1 MEDYLKE
8 LNESQREAVLYTD
21 GPALVIAGA
30 GSGKTRVLTYKVAYL
45 IQQGYRP
52 YTILALTF
60 TNKAAKEMKSRVSEM
75 VGQETASRLWMGTFH
90 SVFSRILR
98 KEAAFL
104 GYTKDFTIYDTSDS
118 KSLLRSIIKEFAL
131 DEKKYKTGLIFGRIS
146 HAKNSLISPEDYDR
160 NRSLVESDHTAGIPR
175 TCDIYR
181 AYAARCKMA
190 QAMDFDDLLYNTNIL
205 FRDYPDVLKKY
216 REFFSYVLVDEYQDT
231 NFAQHVIIK
240 KLVEKHHHFCVV
252 GDDAQSIY
260 SFRGAEIE
268 NILSFEKDYADSR
281 IFKLEQNYRSTKTI
295 VKAANSLIDK
305 NRNQIRKEVYSEN
318 TTGNKIG
325 LIRAYSDLEEG
336 IQVIGK
342 IAELRMTTLS
352 PYSDFAILY
361 RTNAQS
367 RIFEEEARKRGIPY
381 RIYGGLSFYQR
392 KEIKDV
398 ISYFRLV
405 VNPMD
410 EEALKRVIN
419 YPLRGIGDTTV
430 SKVSSCALTNGV
442 TIWSVLCD
450 PDTYALDVNNGT
462 KRKLIAFAQLIQS
475 FIHASS
481 EITAYDLAIKI
492 VSESG
497 IQKELLS
504 EMTIEYQSKR
514 ENLQELL
521 NGISLFTSDRE
532 EQGEE
537 PGRLIDFLSEVS
549 LLSDQDS
556 GDEEDASKVTLMT
569 VHSAKGLEFKNVFV
583 VGLEEDLFPSSMCMN
598 SPKAIE
604 EERRLLYV
612 AITRAK
618 ENCFLSCSKSR
629 FRNGSM
635 ELCRPSRFLYEIDS
649 QFLDIPTS
657 NTVKSQSQP
666 QPVSRPQPPF
676 GASHLA
682 TSPHFKKIP
691 AVTDNKKNIS
701 SFPQYNLSVGDQI
714 EHERFGTGQVISLE
728 GEGDSCKAKVAFVH
742 IGEKQ
747 LLLKF
752 ARFKKL

>member
-1 MEDYLKE
+1 M
-8 LNESQREAVLYTD
+8 R
-21 GPALVIAGA
+21 
-30 GSGKTRVLTYKVAYL
+30 
-45 IQQGYRP
+45 
-52 YTILALTF
+52 
-60 TNKAAKEMKSRVSEM
+60 
-75 VGQETASRLWMGTFH
+75 
-90 SVFSRILR
+90 
-98 KEAAFL
+98 
-104 GYTKDFTIYDTSDS
+104 
-118 KSLLRSIIKEFAL
+118 RSI
-131 DEKKYKTGLIFGRIS
+131 KTGLIFGRIS
-146 HAKNSLISPEDYDR
+146 HAKNSLISPEAYAMDR
-160 NRSLVESDHTAGIPR
+160 TLVEADHTAGIPR
-175 TCDIYR
+175 ASDIYR

-205 FRDYPDVLKKY
+205 FRDHPDVLKKY
-216 REFFSYVLVDEYQDT
+216 RDFFTYVLVDEYQDT

-240 KLVEKHHHFCVV
+240 KLVEKHHRFCVV

-268 NILSFEKDYADSR
+268 NILSFDKDYTDSR

-305 NRNQIRKEVYSEN
+305 NRNQIRKEIYSEN

-342 IAELRMTTLS
+342 IAELRMRTLS
-352 PYSDFAILY
+352 PFSDFAILY

-430 SKVSSCALTNGV
+430 SKILSCALMNEV
-442 TIWSVLCD
+442 SMWTILCD
-450 PDTYALDVNNGT
+450 PDAYALDVNNGT

-475 FIHASS
+475 FMHASS
-481 EITAYDLAIKI
+481 EISAYDLSIKI
-492 VSESG
+492 VFESG
-497 IQKELLS
+497 IQKELSS

-521 NGISLFTSDRE
+521 NGISMFTSDRE
-532 EQGEE
+532 EQGDDS
-537 PGRLIDFLSEVS
+537 GRLIDFLSEVS
-549 LLSDQDS
+549 LLTDQDS

-569 VHSAKGLEFKNVFV
+569 VHSAKGLEFKTVFV

-618 ENCFLSCSKSR
+618 ENCILSCSKSR

-635 ELCRPSRFLYEIDS
+635 ELCRPSRFLYEIDQ

-657 NTVKSQSQP
+657 NVIKAQSQP
-666 QPVSRPQPPF
+666 VSQPRPSVSKLP
-676 GASHLA
+676 LA
-682 TSPHFKKIP
+682 ASPHFKKIP
-691 AVTDNKKNIS
+691 SVTENKKNIS
-701 SFPQYNLSVGDQI
+701 SFPQYNLCVGDQI
-714 EHERFGTGQVISLE
+714 EHERFGVGKVISLE
-728 GEGDSCKAKVAFVH
+728 GESDSCKAKVAFVH
-742 IGEKQ
+742 VGEKQ

-752 ARFKKL
+752 ARFNKL

>member
-1 MEDYLKE
+1 MEDYLEE
-8 LNESQREAVLYTD
+8 LNKSQKEAVLYTD

-30 GSGKTRVLTYKVAYL
+30 GSGKTRVLTYKIAYL

-60 TNKAAKEMKSRVSEM
+60 TNKAAREMKNRVSEM
-75 VGQETASRLWMGTFH
+75 VGAETASRLWMGTFH

-98 KEAAFL
+98 KEAVCL

-118 KSLLRSIIKEFAL
+118 KSLLKSIIKEFAL
-131 DEKKYKTGLIFGRIS
+131 DDKKYKVGSVFGRIS
-146 HAKNSLISPEDYDR
+146 RAKNALISPDDYDR
-160 NRSLVESDHTAGIPR
+160 NRSLIEADHNAGIPR

-181 AYAARCKMA
+181 AYVARCKMA
-190 QAMDFDDLLYNTNIL
+190 QAMDFDDLLYNTNVL
-205 FRDYPDVLKKY
+205 FRDHPDVLKRY
-216 REFFSYVLVDEYQDT
+216 SEFFSYVLVDEYQDT
-231 NFAQHVIIK
+231 NYAQHVIVK
-240 KLVEKHHHFCVV
+240 KLVQNHHRFCVV

-268 NILSFEKDYADSR
+268 NILSFEKEYADSR

-318 TTGNKIG
+318 ITGNKIG

-336 IQVIGK
+336 IQVMGK
-342 IAELRMTTLS
+342 IAELRMRS
-352 PYSDFAILY
+352 HCPYSDFAILY

-410 EEALKRVIN
+410 EEALKRIIN

-430 SKVSSCALTNGV
+430 GKIIACASTNGV
-442 TIWSVLCD
+442 SMWEVVSD
-450 PDTYALDVNNGT
+450 PDTNALDVNNGT

-475 FIHASS
+475 FIRSSS
-481 EITAYDLAIKI
+481 EISAYDLAIKI

-497 IQKELLS
+497 IQKELFS
-504 EMTIEYQSKR
+504 EMTIEYQAKR

-521 NGISLFTSDRE
+521 NGISLFTTNRE
-532 EQGEE
+532 EEGDESV
-537 PGRLIDFLSEVS
+537 RLIDFLSEVS
-549 LLSDQDS
+549 LLTDQDA
-556 GDEEDASKVTLMT
+556 DEEEEVSKVTLMT

-618 ENCFLSCSKSR
+618 ENCFLSCTKSR

-635 ELCRPSRFLYEIDS
+635 ELCRPSRFLYEIDP
-649 QFLDIPTS
+649 QFLDLPEA
-657 NTVKSQSQP
+657 NTVKAQSQP
-666 QPVSRPQPPF
+666 ENNARSPF
-676 GASHLA
+676 GVAR
-682 TSPHFKKIP
+682 TTTPPQFKKVSG
-691 AVTDNKKNIS
+691 VTDNKKNIS
-701 SFPQYNLSVGDQI
+701 SFPQYDLSVGDHI
-714 EHERFGTGQVISLE
+714 EHERFGKGEVISLE
-728 GEGDSCKAKVAFVH
+728 GEGDSCKAKVAFEHV
-742 IGEKQ
+742 GEKQ

>member
-30 GSGKTRVLTYKVAYL
+30 GSGKTRVLTYKIAYL

-60 TNKAAKEMKSRVSEM
+60 TNKAAREMKSRVAEM

-131 DEKKYKTGLIFGRIS
+131 DEKKYKPGLILGRIS
-146 HAKNSLISPEDYDR
+146 HAKNSLISPEEYDR
-160 NRSLVESDHTAGIPR
+160 DRLLVEADHTAGIPR
-175 TCDIYR
+175 TSDIYR
-181 AYAARCKMA
+181 AYASRCKMA

-205 FRDYPDVLKKY
+205 FRDHPDVLKKY
-216 REFFSYVLVDEYQDT
+216 RDFFSYVLVDEYQDT

-268 NILSFEKDYADSR
+268 NILSFEKDYTDSR

-342 IAELRMTTLS
+342 IAELRMRTLS

-430 SKVSSCALTNGV
+430 SKALSCALTNGV
-442 TIWSVLCD
+442 SMWNVLCD

-475 FIHASS
+475 FMNASS
-481 EITAYDLAIKI
+481 EISAYDLSIKI
-492 VSESG
+492 VFESG
-497 IQKELLS
+497 IQKELSS
-504 EMTIEYQSKR
+504 EMTIEHQSKR

-521 NGISLFTSDRE
+521 NGISMFTSDRE
-532 EQGEE
+532 EQGED
-537 PGRLIDFLSEVS
+537 PCRLIDFLSEVS
-549 LLSDQDS
+549 LLTDQDS

-618 ENCFLSCSKSR
+618 ENCILSCSKSR

-635 ELCRPSRFLYEIDS
+635 ELCRPSRFLYEIDP

-657 NTVKSQSQP
+657 DKVKSQP
-666 QPVSRPQPPF
+666 QPVSQPQPPF

-682 TSPHFKKIP
+682 ASPHFKKLP
-691 AVTDNKKNIS
+691 TVTENNKNIA

-714 EHERFGTGQVISLE
+714 EHERFGTGKVISLE
-728 GEGDSCKAKVAFVH
+728 GEGDSCKAKVTFVH

>member
-8 LNESQREAVLYTD
+8 LNKSQKEAVLYTD

-30 GSGKTRVLTYKVAYL
+30 GSGKTRVLTYKIAYL

-75 VGQETASRLWMGTFH
+75 VGEETASRLWMGTFH

-98 KEAAFL
+98 KEAVSL
-104 GYTKDFTIYDTSDS
+104 GYTKDFTIYDTADS

-131 DEKKYKTGLIFGRIS
+131 DEKKYKVGLIFGRIS
-146 HAKNSLISPEDYDR
+146 HAKNALISPEEYDR
-160 NRSLVESDHTAGIPR
+160 NRSLVEADHNAGIPR

-216 REFFSYVLVDEYQDT
+216 RDFFSYVLVDEYQDT
-231 NFAQHVIIK
+231 NFAQHVIVK
-240 KLVEKHHHFCVV
+240 KLVANHHHFCVV

-268 NILSFEKDYADSR
+268 NILSFEKEYADSR

-305 NRNQIRKEVYSEN
+305 NRNQIRKEIYSEN
-318 TTGNKIG
+318 ITGNKIG

-336 IQVIGK
+336 IQVISK
-342 IAELRMTTLS
+342 IVELRMRTLS

-405 VNPMD
+405 VNSMD
-410 EEALKRVIN
+410 EEALKRIIN

-430 SKVSSCALTNGV
+430 SKVMSCALTNGV
-442 TIWSVLCD
+442 AMWTVLSD
-450 PDTYALDVNNGT
+450 PDAYALDVNSGT
-462 KRKLIAFAQLIQS
+462 RRKLIAFAELIQS
-475 FIHASS
+475 FISSSS
-481 EITAYDLAIKI
+481 EISAYDLAIKI

-521 NGISLFTSDRE
+521 NGISLFTTNRE
-532 EQGEE
+532 EEGEE
-537 PGRLIDFLSEVS
+537 SARLIDFLSEVS
-549 LLSDQDS
+549 LLTDQDS
-556 GDEEDASKVTLMT
+556 DDEEEASKVTLMT

-635 ELCRPSRFLYEIDS
+635 ELCRPSRFLYEIDP
-649 QFLDIPTS
+649 QFLDIPVS
-657 NTVKSQSQP
+657 NTVKVQP
-666 QPVSRPQPPF
+666 QPATNSRTPF
-676 GASHLA
+676 ETAHA
-682 TSPHFKKIP
+682 MTFPHFKKVSS
-691 AVTDNKKNIS
+691 VTENKKNIT

-714 EHERFGTGQVISLE
+714 EHERFGKGEVISLE

-742 IGEKQ
+742 VGEKQ